1 MWRIKLSFLF
11 VCVYGKSLQ
20 KILIYTSYE
29 VVVIE
34 FLRVYLV
41 YLIHYAFQNSRFK
54 GCFRENLLR
63 KSIFQF
69 RFVVIQSFY
78 SCIESDSHA
87 CW

>member
-54 GCFRENLLR
+54 GCFRIIA
-63 KSIFQF
+63 KFICTDCKIQMCIF
-69 RFVVIQSFY
+69 S
-78 SCIESDSHA
+78 
-87 CW
+87 